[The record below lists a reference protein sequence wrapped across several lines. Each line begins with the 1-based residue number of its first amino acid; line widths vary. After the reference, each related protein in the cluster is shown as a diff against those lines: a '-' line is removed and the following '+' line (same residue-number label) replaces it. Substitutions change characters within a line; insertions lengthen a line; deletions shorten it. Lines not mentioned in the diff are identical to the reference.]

1 MGKVLIF
8 KDADFS
14 QNAIDGDKD
23 YVLADSITFDGSH
36 YINIGRGL
44 TQQSKVEIC
53 FTPTTAAT
61 GSQIIALAGVRTA
74 ALYNMLD
81 FRIIYDK
88 GRNLLAVNMQND
100 GQAAGGAVNINISI
114 NSKHTLVADIK
125 NNTVVFDDTVQPQ
138 NVHTVTG
145 FNTGSNNLYIG
156 AYNSG
161 GSIPSAFTWFIG
173 DIHWIKIYDNETL
186 SNYFHAATIKVD
198 GTPCLVDRLNDANKY
213 YFVS

>member
-61 GSQIIALAGVRTA
+61 TESQIIVLAGVRTA
-74 ALYNMLD
+74 ALYNQLD
-81 FRIIYDK
+81 FRILSK
-88 GRNLLAVNMQND
+88 GKNLLSINMLND
-100 GQAAGGAVNINISI
+100 GQPTGGSVNNELSF
-114 NSKHTLVADIK
+114 NSKHTVVADIK
-125 NNTVVFDDTVQPQ
+125 NNTVAFDGTVQQ
-138 NVHTVTG
+138 NTRAVTG
-145 FNTGSNNLYIG
+145 FDTGSNNLYIG
-156 AYNSG
+156 AYNSD
-161 GSIPSAFTWFIG
+161 GSIPSIFTWFKG
-173 DIHWIKIYDNETL
+173 NVHWIKIYDNGTL
-186 SNYFHAATIKVD
+186 SNYFHASTIKVD

-213 YFVS
+213 YFIS